1 MKIEYRKNMKTA
13 EMENHLDDM
22 AYELIGRG
30 GKVAMENRMCV
41 VCGGDANHFADEL
54 SRKEYG
60 ISGMCQTCQ
69 DKTFSAQEKPD
80 FWGWQRGLILV

>member
-13 EMENHLDDM
+13 AMENMLDDM
-22 AYELIGRG
+22 AKELFGRG
-30 GKVAMENRMCV
+30 RKVAMDNQMCV

-60 ISGMCQTCQ
+60 ISGMCQSCQ
-69 DKTFSAQEKPD
+69 DGVFSVDSQ
-80 FWGWQRGLILV
+80 G

>member
-13 EMENHLDDM
+13 EMENYLDDM
-22 AYELIGRG
+22 ANELFGRG
-30 GKVAMENRMCV
+30 RKVAMDNQMCV
-41 VCGGDANHFADEL
+41 MCGNDANHFTDEL

-69 DKTFSAQEKPD
+69 DKTFASH
-80 FWGWQRGLILV
+80 WLRTVV